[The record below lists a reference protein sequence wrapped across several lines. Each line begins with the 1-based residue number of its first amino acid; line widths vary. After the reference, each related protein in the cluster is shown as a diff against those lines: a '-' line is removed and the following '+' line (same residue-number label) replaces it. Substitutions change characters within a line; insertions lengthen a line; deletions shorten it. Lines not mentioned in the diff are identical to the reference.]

1 LPQHPEDECKKAL
14 QKIVIFLHLKNN
26 MANTAAT
33 QKPMQNP
40 PPDRVA
46 LKTWI
51 GLMGAMLGAFMAVL
65 DIQIT
70 NSSLAEIQAALGAT
84 LEEGSWISTAYL
96 VAEVVVIPLTGW
108 LSQVF
113 SIRRYLLVN
122 TVLFIFFSICCA
134 WAVNLPMM
142 IVFRALQGFTGGVLI
157 PMAFTI
163 VLTTLPPAKQPV
175 GMALF
180 SITATFAP
188 SIGPTLGGWLTDHL
202 GWQYNFYLNVIPG
215 IAMIALIAYAIP
227 AKPMQLNL
235 LKQGDWWGIISMAV
249 GLGSLEVVLE
259 EGNRKDWFGSEEIT
273 RLAVV
278 AFVFLSAFLWIELT
292 RKRPFINLR
301 LLVRRNFGIGS
312 IAGLTLGLG
321 LYGSVYI
328 LPLYLSR
335 IQDYTAMQIGEVI
348 MWSGLPQLFL
358 IPLVPKLMQRFDTRF
373 LAAVGYS
380 LFAVSCFMN
389 STMTNETGIEELRW
403 SQLVRALGQPL
414 MIVPLTTI
422 ATGNIEPQ
430 QAGSASGLF
439 NMMRNLGGSI
449 GIAILSTLLTRRQQF
464 HSNRIGEAVSVFDP
478 ATQQRIDQLTQTF
491 VSKGLDPTTAHDRA
505 IATIDNIVRRESFVM
520 AFNDSFYFVGFAL
533 LVSGLTLLF
542 CKKVRPSAGGAAH

>member
-1 LPQHPEDECKKAL
+1 
-14 QKIVIFLHLKNN
+14 

-40 PPDRVA
+40 PPDRVSV
-46 LKTWI
+46 KTWI

-122 TVLFIFFSICCA
+122 TVLFILFSVCCA

-188 SIGPTLGGWLTDHL
+188 SIGPTLGGWLTDNL

-215 IAMIALIAYAIP
+215 IGMIALIAYAIP
-227 AKPMQLNL
+227 VKPMQLNL

-273 RLAVV
+273 QLAVL

-292 RKRPFINLR
+292 RRRPFINLR
-301 LLVRRNFGIGS
+301 LLLRRNFGIGS

-358 IPLVPKLMQRFDTRF
+358 IPLVPKLMQRFDARY

-389 STMTNETGIEELRW
+389 STMTNETGIDELRW

-422 ATGNIEPQ
+422 ATGTIEPQ

-464 HSNRIGEAVSVFDP
+464 HSNRIGESVSVFDP

-491 VSKGLDPTTAHDRA
+491 VNKGLDPTTAHDRA

-520 AFNDSFYFVGFAL
+520 AFNDGFYFVGIAL
-533 LVSGLTLLF
+533 LVSGVTLLF
-542 CKKVRPSAGGAAH
+542 CKKVRPGAGGAAH